1 MPVYD
6 IPTRWGDMD
15 AQAHINNATFVEY
28 LQDARTQL
36 LLDGPNA
43 HMLGGGVVVVG
54 HRVEYLRPVVHGEA
68 VTAKVCVDQLG
79 AARFSLAYDLLAGDE
94 VAVRAR
100 TVLCPFDLEGQ
111 RVRRLTPDERAHFAS
126 LQEAVE
132 PMRDLPKVAAG
143 DHAAY
148 VHPLTV
154 RWGDLDAYG
163 HVNNVHAYDYVQEAR
178 VAMMNAADPEGGV
191 RDAESSDHL
200 WLVVRQDVDY
210 LAQMHFRR
218 EPYAARTVVAK
229 AGTTS
234 LTLACDIRD
243 DATGEVFHR
252 ARTVMVCAGPDG
264 RPQPLPERMRERV
277 AEITL

>member
-15 AQAHINNATFVEY
+15 AQAHINNATFVEF
-28 LQDARTQL
+28 LQEARTEL

-43 HMLGGGVVVVG
+43 HLLGGGVVVVG
-54 HRVEYLRPVVHGEA
+54 HQVEFLRPVVHGQPVRA
-68 VTAKVCVDQLG
+68 DVCVDQLG

-100 TVLCPFDLEGQ
+100 TVLCPFDLQTQ
-111 RVRRLTPDERAHFAS
+111 RVRRLTAAEREHFAS
-126 LQEAVE
+126 LQADVE
-132 PMRDLPKVAAG
+132 PLRDLPGVAAG
-143 DHAAY
+143 DHPAY
-148 VHPLTV
+148 VHPVRV
-154 RWGDLDAYG
+154 RWGDQDAYG
-163 HVNNVHAYDYVQEAR
+163 HVNNVRAYDYVQEAR
-178 VAMMNAADPEGGV
+178 VAMMNAADPDGGV
-191 RDAESSDHL
+191 RDAGSADQL

-210 LAQMHFRR
+210 LAQLHFRR

-229 AGTTS
+229 AGTSS

-243 DATGEVFHR
+243 DVTGEVFQR

-264 RPQPLPERMRERV
+264 RPRPLPERMRGRLADWV
-277 AEITL
+277 I